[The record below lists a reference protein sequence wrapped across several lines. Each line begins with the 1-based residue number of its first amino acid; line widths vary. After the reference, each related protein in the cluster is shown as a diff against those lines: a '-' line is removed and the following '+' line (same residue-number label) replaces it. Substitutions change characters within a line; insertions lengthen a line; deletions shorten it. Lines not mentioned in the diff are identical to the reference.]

1 MKRNGRLAA
10 LERTVKRIQ
19 SETARIPNLV
29 EQVRREGASWTEI
42 GLALGV
48 SKQAAWRK
56 YRDLNDEPA
65 ARDQ

>member
-56 YRDLNDEPA
+56 YRDVNDGPA